1 MSTGRDM
8 MKEQKEAM
16 QAGDDHHDN
25 APPEV
30 QKISYWQVAWAQ
42 FKKNRVALVGL
53 WCIVFLVLLAIY
65 CPLIASNAP
74 LYIASSNTIYIKE
87 GVPISSIAFVKL
99 LFDRNFY
106 ENGVDIFFNLL
117 MLLSPLYVAVYLV
130 LKRVVKSLGSFD
142 IVSRLA
148 LFHMIAFV
156 FVMLTPY
163 TLPQTDYKALVA
175 KQRSEGKAVTCIFP
189 PIPYSYRE
197 IEQGD
202 SDTPAP
208 SNPQA
213 PSGKHL
219 LGTDAEGRDVFTRM
233 LYGTRISMT
242 IGVVAVSI
250 YITIGIILGAL
261 AGYFGRWVDLVISR
275 LIEVM
280 ICFPTFFLILTLS
293 AFIEKRTIFHVMA
306 LIGVV
311 GWTGVARLVRGE
323 FLRLREMDYVQAA
336 LAIGIGR
343 ARIIF
348 SHILPNAM
356 APVLV
361 AATFGVAASILIES
375 SLSFLGLGD
384 PTAPSW
390 GGILNVGRQQGKLWL
405 ILSPG
410 LAIFFVVSVFNMVG
424 EALRDA
430 MDPRLRQ

>member
-1 MSTGRDM
+1 
-8 MKEQKEAM
+8 MKEQKESPNVSS
-16 QAGDDHHDN
+16 GEHPHDEG
-25 APPEV
+25 PVEV
-30 QKISYWQVAWAQ
+30 RKISYWQVAWGQ
-42 FKKNRVALVGL
+42 FKKNKGALAGL
-53 WCIVFLVLLAIY
+53 WCIIFLLLLAIF
-65 CPLIASNAP
+65 CPLIASNTP
-74 LYIASSNTIYIKE
+74 LYIASKETLYIKE
-87 GVPISSIAFVKL
+87 GIVLPSLAFIKV
-99 LFDRNFY
+99 LFDRNCY
-106 ENGVDIFFNLL
+106 ESGVDIFFNLL
-117 MLLSPLYVAVYLV
+117 MLMFPLYVV
-130 LKRVVKSLGSFD
+130 LYFGLRHIFKSLGRFD
-142 IVSRLA
+142 TVWRISLLHAILFIVVIVR
-148 LFHMIAFV
+148 
-156 FVMLTPY
+156 PY
-163 TLPQTDYKALVA
+163 TLPQTDYKTLVT
-175 KQRSEGKAVTCIFP
+175 QWRSEGKHFVCVFP
-189 PIPYSYRE
+189 LVPYSYRE
-197 IEQGD
+197 IEQGERNAQ
-202 SDTPAP
+202 AP

-213 PSGKHL
+213 PSRKHL
-219 LGTDAEGRDVFTRM
+219 LGTDGEGRDVFTRM
-233 LYGTRISMT
+233 IYGTRISMT

-261 AGYFGRWVDLVISR
+261 AGYFGGKTDILISR

-293 AFIEKRTIFHVMA
+293 AFIEKRTIFHVMV

-311 GWTGVARLVRGE
+311 GWTGVARLIRGE

-336 LAIGIGR
+336 IAIGISR
-343 ARIIF
+343 TRIIF
-348 SHILPNAM
+348 GHILPNAM

-375 SLSFLGLGD
+375 SLAFLGLGD